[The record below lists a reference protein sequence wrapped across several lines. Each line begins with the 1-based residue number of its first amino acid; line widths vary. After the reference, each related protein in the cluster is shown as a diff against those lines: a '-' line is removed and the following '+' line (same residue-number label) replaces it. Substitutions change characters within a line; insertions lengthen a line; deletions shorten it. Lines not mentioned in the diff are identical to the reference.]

1 MARLTHIIHKEINFR
16 ATMKRHVIY
25 GFMAAL
31 ATLLA
36 TSATAQQSKGHDNHR
51 TRLIPYATANEA
63 TKQSLEKQRYMQPIT
78 EWQNSDNE
86 MFTGEFTY
94 PFSWVERQIF
104 VRIEGVNRPYEVLVN
119 GKSAGTSANGHAAT
133 EFNITKISR
142 EDKNT
147 LAIRILD
154 NKGVAAIEGFD
165 VAESAPVAY
174 VMSQPRV
181 RMRDIYYRTTM
192 GVGSVI
198 NVDFGAIMHNQ
209 TLGDKTSRL
218 YYELYLN
225 DTIRLAAGHRDVSLG
240 MYGVDTMRFGAP
252 VPDSVLWSSNN
263 PSQLS
268 LRLKNRIAG
277 RDVEFYDIP
286 LSLRELSFENGSF
299 YINGKATTM
308 DWAEVSPNA
317 TADVVRGLYERG
329 HRALRFTAGVVSDEV
344 LTECDKLGIYV
355 AVTAPINS
363 SHMGTSRK
371 RGGNPSNN
379 PRWRDHYTERVMQ
392 MIYTTQRHPSVIA
405 YHLADDSANG
415 ICLYEAYL
423 TAKSIAGD
431 RPVFYEDG
439 NNEWN
444 SDR

>member
-1 MARLTHIIHKEINFR
+1 
-16 ATMKRHVIY
+16 
-25 GFMAAL
+25 MAAL

-36 TSATAQQSKGHDNHR
+36 TGASAQQSEGHDSHR
-51 TRLIPYATANEA
+51 TRLIPYPTANEA
-63 TKQSLEKQRYMQPIT
+63 TKHSLEKQRYMQPII
-78 EWQNSDNE
+78 EWQSTDGE
-86 MFTGEFTY
+86 LLTGEFTY

-104 VRIEGVNRPYEVLVN
+104 VRIEGINRPYEVLVN

-147 LAIRILD
+147 LSIRILD

-181 RMRDIYYRTTM
+181 RMRDIYYRTTL
-192 GVGSVI
+192 GVGSVV

-209 TLGDKTSRL
+209 TLGDKTSRI

-252 VPDSVLWSSNN
+252 VPDSVLWSSNS
-263 PSQLS
+263 PTQLS

-286 LSLRELSFENGSF
+286 LSLRELRFENGTF

-308 DWAEVSPNA
+308 DWVEVSPNA
-317 TADVVRGLYERG
+317 TVDVVQSLYERG

-344 LTECDKLGIYV
+344 LTECDRLGIYV

-379 PRWRDHYTERVMQ
+379 PRWKQRYIERVEQ

-423 TAKSIAGD
+423 AAKSIAGE

>member
-1 MARLTHIIHKEINFR
+1 
-16 ATMKRHVIY
+16 MKRHTIFGIV
-25 GFMAAL
+25 AAL
-31 ATLLA
+31 ATLA
-36 TSATAQQSKGHDNHR
+36 APDATAQRSEGHDDHR
-51 TRLIPYATANEA
+51 TRLIPYPTASEA
-63 TKQSLEKQRYMQPIT
+63 AKQSLEKQRYMQPIT
-78 EWQNSDNE
+78 EWTTDSDGTLN
-86 MFTGEFTY
+86 GEFTY

-104 VRIEGVNRPYEVLVN
+104 VRVEGVNCPYEVLVN
-119 GKSAGTSANGHAAT
+119 GKSAGSSANGHAAT

-147 LAIRILD
+147 LTLRLMQ

-165 VAESAPVAY
+165 IAESRPVAY

-181 RMRDIYYRTTM
+181 RIRDIYYRTTLGM
-192 GVGSVI
+192 GSVV
-198 NVDFGAIMHNQ
+198 NVDFGAVVHNQ
-209 TLGDKTSRL
+209 TLGDKNSRL

-252 VPDSVLWSSNN
+252 VPDSALWSRNN
-263 PSQLS
+263 PTQLS

-277 RDVEFYDIP
+277 RDVEFYDLP
-286 LSLRELSFENGSF
+286 LSLRELRFEDGTF

-308 DWAEVSPNA
+308 DWAEVTPNA
-317 TADVVRGLYERG
+317 TIDVIQSLYKRG
-329 HRALRFTAGVVSDEV
+329 HRALRFTAGVVSDVV
-344 LTECDKLGIYV
+344 LTECDRLGIYV

-363 SHMGTSRK
+363 SHNGTSRK

-379 PRWRDHYTERVMQ
+379 PRWKQTYIERVMQ

-423 TAKSIAGD
+423 AAKSIAGD
-431 RPVFYEDG
+431 RPVFYDDANG
-439 NNEWN
+439 EWN

>member
-1 MARLTHIIHKEINFR
+1 
-16 ATMKRHVIY
+16 MKRHTIFGIV
-25 GFMAAL
+25 AAL
-31 ATLLA
+31 ATLA
-36 TSATAQQSKGHDNHR
+36 APDATAQRSEGHDDHR
-51 TRLIPYATANEA
+51 TRLIPYPTASEA
-63 TKQSLEKQRYMQPIT
+63 AKQSLEKQRYMQPIT
-78 EWQNSDNE
+78 EWTTDSDGTLN
-86 MFTGEFTY
+86 GEFTY

-104 VRIEGVNRPYEVLVN
+104 VRVEGVNCPYEVLVN
-119 GKSAGTSANGHAAT
+119 GKSAGSSANGHAAT

-147 LAIRILD
+147 LTLRLMQ

-165 VAESAPVAY
+165 IAESRPVAY

-181 RMRDIYYRTTM
+181 RIRDIYYRTTLGM
-192 GVGSVI
+192 GSVV
-198 NVDFGAIMHNQ
+198 NVDFGAVVHNQ
-209 TLGDKTSRL
+209 TLGDKNSRL

-252 VPDSVLWSSNN
+252 VPDSALWSSNN
-263 PSQLS
+263 PTQLS

-277 RDVEFYDIP
+277 RDVEFYDLP
-286 LSLRELSFENGSF
+286 LSLRELRFEDGTF

-308 DWAEVSPNA
+308 DWAEVTPNA
-317 TADVVRGLYERG
+317 TIDVIQSLYKRG
-329 HRALRFTAGVVSDEV
+329 HRALRFTAGVVSDVV
-344 LTECDKLGIYV
+344 LAECDRLGIYV

-363 SHMGTSRK
+363 SHNGTSRK

-379 PRWRDHYTERVMQ
+379 PRWKQTYIERVMQ

-423 TAKSIAGD
+423 AAKSIAGD
-431 RPVFYEDG
+431 RPVFYDDANG
-439 NNEWN
+439 EWN

>member
-1 MARLTHIIHKEINFR
+1 
-16 ATMKRHVIY
+16 MKRHVIY

-36 TSATAQQSKGHDNHR
+36 TGASAQQSKGHDSHR
-51 TRLIPYATANEA
+51 TRLIPYPTANEA
-63 TKQSLEKQRYMQPIT
+63 TKHSLEKQRYMQPIT
-78 EWQNSDNE
+78 EWQSTDGE
-86 MFTGEFTY
+86 LLTGEFTY

-104 VRIEGVNRPYEVLVN
+104 VRVEGVNRPYEVLVN

-154 NKGVAAIEGFD
+154 NNGVAAIEGFD

-181 RMRDIYYRTTM
+181 RMRDIYYRTTL
-192 GVGSVI
+192 GVGSVV

-209 TLGDKTSRL
+209 TLGDKSSRL

-252 VPDSVLWSSNN
+252 VPDSVLWSSNS
-263 PSQLS
+263 PTQLS
-268 LRLKNRIAG
+268 LRIKNRIAG

-286 LSLRELSFENGSF
+286 LSLRELRFENGTF

-308 DWAEVSPNA
+308 DWVEVSPNA
-317 TADVVRGLYERG
+317 TVDVVQSLYERG

-379 PRWRDHYTERVMQ
+379 PRWKQRYIERVEQ

-423 TAKSIAGD
+423 AAKSIAGE

>member
-1 MARLTHIIHKEINFR
+1 
-16 ATMKRHVIY
+16 MKRHLIY

-36 TSATAQQSKGHDNHR
+36 TDASAQRSEGHDLHR
-51 TRLIPYATANEA
+51 TRLIPYPTANEA
-63 TKQSLEKQRYMQPIT
+63 TKHSLAKQRYMEPIV
-78 EWQNSDNE
+78 EWTITSNGE
-86 MFTGEFTY
+86 FTGEFTY

-104 VRIEGVNRPYEVLVN
+104 VRIEGVNCPYEVLVN
-119 GKSAGTSANGHAAT
+119 NKSAGSSANGHGAT

-147 LAIRILD
+147 LTLRLVD
-154 NKGVAAIEGFD
+154 NKGVAAIEGFNI
-165 VAESAPVAY
+165 AASAPVAY
-174 VMSQPRV
+174 IISQPRV
-181 RMRDIYYRTTM
+181 RVRDIFYRTTL
-192 GVGSVI
+192 GVGSVV

-209 TLGDKTSRL
+209 TLGDKTSRI

-263 PSQLS
+263 PTQLS
-268 LRLKNRIAG
+268 LHLKNRIAG
-277 RDVEFYDIP
+277 RDVEFYNLP
-286 LSLRELSFENGSF
+286 LSLRELRFENRTF
-299 YINGKATTM
+299 YINGEATTM

-317 TADVVRGLYERG
+317 TVDVVQSLYERG
-329 HRALRFTAGVVSDEV
+329 HRALRFTAGVVGDEV
-344 LTECDKLGIYV
+344 LTECDRLGIYV

-363 SHMGTSRK
+363 SLNGPSRK

-379 PRWRDHYTERVMQ
+379 PRWTQTYIERVTQ

-423 TAKSIAGD
+423 AAKRIAGD
-431 RPVFYEDG
+431 RPVFYDDAQG
-439 NNEWN
+439 EWN